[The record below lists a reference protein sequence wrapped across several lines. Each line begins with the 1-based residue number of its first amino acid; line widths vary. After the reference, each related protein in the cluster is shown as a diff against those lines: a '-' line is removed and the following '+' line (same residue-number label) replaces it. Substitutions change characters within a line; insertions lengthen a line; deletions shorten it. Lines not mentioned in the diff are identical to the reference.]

1 MSRQD
6 ITPQI
11 DPSTTDR
18 YIYNPPDLS
27 ELELS
32 VSKALAAAHA
42 RKLGGSPAP
51 SARSAEARGDAPPQ
65 VTRGESTQTLKLV
78 CDDGVIKEVPQR
90 RGWGGTAAF
99 VDWVNF
105 TCHESSFY
113 WDLEAVTDDQVIA
126 EVSKTCLHIFGFGI
140 TRVRENG
147 ANFYQRSYE
156 MADRDGQKF
165 GLICHGGQRNT
176 VLVSISGEGCAAAL
190 DGWEIRLFE
199 FLNGRASNARIT
211 RVDLAY
217 DDYHGEDVSV
227 DCLETVYDLG
237 LFNCGGRNPDIEQ
250 RGNWKNPNG
259 KGRTL
264 YVGNRTN
271 GKFFRGYEKGKQ
283 LGDKSS
289 AWVRLET
296 EFKSVDR
303 VIPFD
308 ILLRAGEYL
317 AAAYPALAWIS
328 ERQERILTVQKTVE
342 ASYERTKNW
351 LKSQCGSAINLMLQV
366 EQNAETVLALI
377 IREGKLPRGLT
388 VPDSRNCGEFIH
400 EFKREQLSTA
410 AFADMSFST

>member
-1 MSRQD
+1 MRKSITPDIETASLARYSFTPPD
-6 ITPQI
+6 ITEIQ
-11 DPSTTDR
+11 
-18 YIYNPPDLS
+18 
-27 ELELS
+27 LS
-32 VSKALAAAHA
+32 VAKALAAANA
-42 RKLGGSPAP
+42 RKVGARTASG
-51 SARSAEARGDAPPQ
+51 ARSAPALPDAPPQ
-65 VTRGESTQTLKLV
+65 VTRGESTQTLRLV
-78 CDDGVIKEVPQR
+78 CDDGVVKEVPQR

-99 VDWVNF
+99 VDWINF

-113 WDLEAVTDDQVIA
+113 WDLEAVTDEQVIA
-126 EVSKTCLHIFGFGI
+126 EVSKTCLYIFGFGI
-140 TRVRENG
+140 TAVRKNG
-147 ANFYQRSYE
+147 ANFYLRSYE
-156 MADRDGQKF
+156 MADQDGQKF

-176 VLVSISGEGCAAAL
+176 VLVSISGEGCAAAQ
-190 DGWEIRLFE
+190 DGWESRLFD

-211 RVDLAY
+211 RIDVAY

-227 DCLETVYDLG
+227 ECLEASHDLG
-237 LFNCGGRNPDIEQ
+237 LFNCGGRNPDIEL
-250 RGNWKNPNG
+250 RGNWKSPNG

-283 LGDKSS
+283 LGDKTSP
-289 AWVRLET
+289 WVRLET

-317 AAAYPALAWIS
+317 AAAYPALGWLS

-351 LKSQCGSAINLMLQV
+351 LKTQCGAAINLMLQV
-366 EQNAETVLALI
+366 EQDPETVLGLI
-377 IREGKLPRGLT
+377 IREGKLPRGLN
-388 VPDSRNCGEFIH
+388 VPDIRNCGEFIH
-400 EFKREQLSTA
+400 DRKREHLSTA

>member
-1 MSRQD
+1 MARKD

-11 DPSTTDR
+11 DQSNTGR
-18 YIYNPPDLS
+18 YIYNPPEIS
-27 ELELS
+27 EIELT
-32 VSKALAAAHA
+32 VSKSLAAAHA
-42 RKLGGSPAP
+42 RKLGARAAAG
-51 SARSAEARGDAPPQ
+51 ARSAPALSDAPPL
-65 VTRGESTQTLKLV
+65 VTRGESTQTMRLV
-78 CDDGVIKEVPQR
+78 CEDGVVKEVPQR
-90 RGWGGTAAF
+90 RGWGGDSAF
-99 VDWVNF
+99 VDWINF

-147 ANFYQRSYE
+147 ANFYQNSFE
-156 MADRDGQKF
+156 MADQDGQKF

-176 VLVSISGEGCAAAL
+176 VLVSINGEGCAAAES
-190 DGWEIRLFE
+190 GWEKRLFE

-211 RVDLAY
+211 RIDVAY

-227 DCLETVYDLG
+227 DCLETAHDLG
-237 LFNCGGRNPDIEQ
+237 LFNCGGRNPDIEL

-259 KGRTL
+259 KGRTI

-283 LGDKSS
+283 LGDKTSS
-289 AWVRLET
+289 WVRLET

-317 AAAYPALAWIS
+317 AAAYPALLWLS

-342 ASYERTKNW
+342 VSYERTKNW
-351 LKSQCGSAINLMLQV
+351 LKTQCGAAINLMLQV
-366 EQNAETVLALI
+366 EQDPQKVLDLI
-377 IREGKLPRGLT
+377 IREGKFPRGLN
-388 VPDSRNCGEFIH
+388 VPDYRNCGEFIH
-400 EFKREQLSTA
+400 EHKKEQLSTA
-410 AFADMSFST
+410 AFTHWILTT